1 MDIQVQPEGSA
12 MRLLLRGRLDA
23 TWADP
28 LVEAVALQVRA
39 GQHAIVLDMAG
50 VDFLSSAGIRG
61 LVRSQ
66 RMLVALRGS
75 LSLASPTSAI
85 RATLKTA
92 GLLSLV
98 RSETP
103 MEAPRAMQ
111 SVHHEG
117 ATARWSGEWDATGRS
132 ALLEVLGQ
140 PEAVEAHVRVSCAQD
155 ELCVGIG
162 ALGDDSAAAGP
173 RAGEFLAAAGL
184 AASLPTDGA
193 RVPDYVWA
201 TAGNEATFAL
211 LHGLRNHGAAL
222 QPLRF
227 EARAD
232 AVTSLTEWLSTL
244 LDIAGTAC
252 ASFAALVEAH
262 ECIGACRLAP
272 PARSEGFTWPQVRN
286 ELAFTTERSAERRT
300 ALLVGFVARPDA
312 RLPPAL
318 QEQLRPHGATLA
330 HVHALL
336 FPYRP
341 LPRQHSS
348 LRAALEEQ
356 LNAAQPQ
363 SLLHLVADDRGPE
376 GVGETELLRGT
387 VWLARSEVR
396 T

>member
-1 MDIQVQPEGSA
+1 MDIRVEPEGSVV
-12 MRLLLRGRLDA
+12 RLVLQGRLDA

-39 GQHAIVLDMAG
+39 GQHTIVLDLGA
-50 VDFLSSAGIRG
+50 VDFLSSAGIRA

-66 RMLVALRGS
+66 RMLVAVRGS
-75 LSLASPTSAI
+75 FRLASPTNLI
-85 RATLKTA
+85 RTTLKTA
-92 GLLSLV
+92 GLLALV
-98 RSETP
+98 HDET
-103 MEAPRAMQ
+103 RAEPERVAQ
-111 SVHHEG
+111 SVSKRS
-117 ATARWSGEWDATGRS
+117 ATADWSGVWDAS
-132 ALLEVLGQ
+132 PPSSQIEVLGH
-140 PEAVEAHVRVSCAQD
+140 PDALEAQSQVACAAQ

-162 ALGDDSAAAGP
+162 ALGEELAAAAP

-184 AASLPTDGA
+184 AATLPTDGA
-193 RVPDYVWA
+193 RVPDYVLAAAGGNA
-201 TAGNEATFAL
+201 TSAV
-211 LHGLRNHGAAL
+211 LHGLRSTVPSL

-227 EARAD
+227 EAHSD
-232 AVTSLTEWLSTL
+232 AVTPLAEWLSTL

-312 RLPPAL
+312 TLPPAL

>member
-1 MDIQVQPEGSA
+1 MDIRVEFEGS
-12 MRLLLRGRLDA
+12 MVRLLLQGRLDA

-28 LVEAVALQVRA
+28 LVEAVSQQVRE
-39 GQHAIVLDMAG
+39 GRHSLVLDLSA
-50 VDFLSSAGIRG
+50 VDFLSSAGIRA
-61 LVRSQ
+61 LLRSQ
-66 RMLVALRGS
+66 RIVVAVRGS
-75 LSLASPTSAI
+75 LSLAAPTPLI
-85 RATLKTA
+85 RTTLKTA
-92 GLLSLV
+92 GLLALVHNEKHAEPVRAAQSL
-98 RSETP
+98 SKH
-103 MEAPRAMQ
+103 
-111 SVHHEG
+111 S
-117 ATARWSGEWDATGRS
+117 ATAHWSGDWNATAHS
-132 ALLEVLGQ
+132 SIIEVLGR
-140 PEAVEAHVRVSCAQD
+140 PEAQEAQALVTCTQD

-162 ALGDDSAAAGP
+162 ALGEDLAAAGP

-184 AASLPTDGA
+184 AATLPTDGA
-193 RVPDYVWA
+193 RIPDYVLG
-201 TAGNEATFAL
+201 TASSNAASAL
-211 LHGLRNHGAAL
+211 LHGLRSPGNAL
-222 QPLRF
+222 QALRF
-227 EARAD
+227 EAHTE
-232 AVTSLTEWLSTL
+232 AVTPLTEWLSTL
-244 LDIAGTAC
+244 LDIAGTPC

-272 PARSEGFTWPQVRN
+272 PGRSHGLTWPQVRN

-312 RLPPAL
+312 TLAPAV
-318 QEQLRPHGATLA
+318 QQQLRPHGATLA

-348 LRAALEEQ
+348 LRAALDEQ

-363 SLLHLVADDRGPE
+363 GLLHLVGDDRGAE